1 MAPAECGAYG
11 GFDPRWGR
19 HSGGI
24 TNLTDHKRLLFFHK
38 NNQQIYLNAGPPDRR
53 GAARATAASF
63 ILLLEREKAQMFY
76 REK

>member
-1 MAPAECGAYG
+1 MVPAECGAYG

-38 NNQQIYLNAGPPDRR
+38 NNQNFINAGPP
-53 GAARATAASF
+53 GAARATAAGF
-63 ILLLEREKAQMFY
+63 IIEREKAQMFY